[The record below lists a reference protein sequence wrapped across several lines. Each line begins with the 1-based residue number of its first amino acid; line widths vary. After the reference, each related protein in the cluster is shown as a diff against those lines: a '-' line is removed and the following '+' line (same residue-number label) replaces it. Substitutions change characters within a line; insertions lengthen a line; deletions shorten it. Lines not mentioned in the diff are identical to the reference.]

1 MLMSFAKT
9 VYLSVTG
16 DQRGEALAVVEL
28 LERQRQEAW
37 VGDCDWLRLSKAA
50 EALEESS
57 SRRRKEW
64 RTTSIPL
71 ATK

>member
-37 VGDCDWLRLSKAA
+37 VGDCDWL
-50 EALEESS
+50 
-57 SRRRKEW
+57 
-64 RTTSIPL
+64 
-71 ATK
+71 